1 MPWKSFIV
9 SLKPKSGNHSM
20 SQKPKMLQS
29 NTNICNL
36 NLLCNSDYFKEYAY
50 MFTYAY
56 KSSHWKLLLETLTSS
71 ETYSLQLS
79 WIAIEFVF
87 RYIECKYIFIT
98 SVSRNKYYF
107 LITNTLSFARR
118 KFIRSS
124 GSWEVLKH

>member
-1 MPWKSFIV
+1 
-9 SLKPKSGNHSM
+9 M
-20 SQKPKMLQS
+20 SEKPKMLPS

-36 NLLCNSDYFKEYAY
+36 NLLCNSDYFKKFAY

-56 KSSHWKLLLETLTSS
+56 KSTLASS

-87 RYIECKYIFIT
+87 PYTEYKYISIT
-98 SVSRNKYYF
+98 SESRNNYYF
-107 LITNTLSFARR
+107 LITNTLSFVRR

-124 GSWEVLKH
+124 GS